1 MSCKICGMKILVID
15 DSNAL
20 RLMMVKMLRDLGYK
34 DVIAAGS
41 AEEAIPMVFNEGF
54 DLVLLDWNLPKMSG
68 IDLLRYLKKNS
79 KTEKIPVVMVTTVQ
93 EKSNILQAIKVG
105 LQGYIIKPI
114 SREILLARLK
124 EIESKVV
131 LPSA

>member
-1 MSCKICGMKILVID
+1 MKILLID

-20 RLMMVKMLRDLGYK
+20 RFMMIKMLRDLGYK
-34 DVIAAGS
+34 DVSAAAS
-41 AEEAIPMVFNEGF
+41 AEEAMPMVFNEGF

-68 IDLLRYLKKNS
+68 IDFLRYLKKNS
-79 KTEKIPVVMVTTVQ
+79 KTEKIPVVMVTTVH

-114 SREILLARLK
+114 SREILSEKIK
-124 EIESKVV
+124 EIELKIIT
-131 LPSA
+131 PTE